1 MSDLAAT
8 LLGFARDAEAS
19 YLVLGED
26 LEMIYIWT
34 ELAYVRLVQD
44 EEMEREHGTVWGS
57 IRNTVELSQKRDEE
71 VTVTTLKTQVY
82 KIEPLTKK
90 MESEIWASIIQIK
103 DLTYAF
109 SQLCQKI
116 GHLYNLEN
124 ERSGREEESSFGNP
138 QCIGRSQDKGDNP
151 THVLIAGLAEKL
163 S

>member
-1 MSDLAAT
+1 
-8 LLGFARDAEAS
+8 
-19 YLVLGED
+19 
-26 LEMIYIWT
+26 MI
-34 ELAYVRLVQD
+34 QD
-44 EEMEREHGTVWGS
+44 KYMEREHGTVWGS

-90 MESEIWASIIQIK
+90 MESEIWASIIRIK

-116 GHLYNLEN
+116 GHIYNLEN

-151 THVLIAGLAEKL
+151 RSQAYIKNILNNVQERLKAQYNRLLSLYLTGLWDTKAY
-163 S
+163 